1 MKKILVLT
9 EVELPSDF
17 PRQVERYL
25 GNLVQVEMRRTD
37 FEGGLKSQFRDVRR
51 GGQIRADVLLDYL
64 EPGSGGVMR
73 VLIR

>member
-37 FEGGLKSQFRDVRR
+37 FEGLKSQFRDVRR
-51 GGQIRADVLLDYL
+51 GVR
-64 EPGSGGVMR
+64 
-73 VLIR
+73 